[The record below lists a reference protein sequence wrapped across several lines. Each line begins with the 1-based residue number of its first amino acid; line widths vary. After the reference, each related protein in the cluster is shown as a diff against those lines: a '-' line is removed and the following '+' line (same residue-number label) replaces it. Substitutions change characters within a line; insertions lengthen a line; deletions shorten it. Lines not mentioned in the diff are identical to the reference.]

1 VSIIKQIVNKFPSDY
16 APRRHGGDPAW
27 PGTLLPRLALASDK
41 QDAFLERYNAD
52 EAFKKQMNSS
62 YACKKQGWFDF
73 WFDFLVVSSELREYL
88 KPELKRAEVI
98 LIEGGEA
105 SALSLKQL
113 ERAVSEVR
121 NVEELQRL
129 VLGEQSTKMNIW
141 IELERRLE
149 NNCETR
155 A

>member
-1 VSIIKQIVNKFPSDY
+1 MSIIKQIVNKFPSDY

-41 QDAFLERYNAD
+41 QDAFRKRYSAD
-52 EAFKKQMNSS
+52 AAFRKQMKSS
-62 YACKKQGWFDF
+62 YANKIESYPDF
-73 WFDFLVVSSELREYL
+73 WQNSDELREYL